1 MKPRIL
7 PVEQGTPEWD
17 DARRGIL
24 TASTI
29 GQLITAK
36 TVKPANNPESRALT
50 AALVSERITGLTD
63 DRYVSYD
70 MQRGHDIEPIVRD
83 IYSEH
88 YAPVTQVG
96 FILREED
103 AYTIGYSPDGLVGDD
118 GLIETKSRRPK
129 EHLATILADAVP
141 SENVAQC
148 QAALFVSGRDWLD
161 YLSFCGGM
169 PLWKKRVLPDPRWQ
183 EAIARTAQ
191 AFEETAAI
199 MRAHYDEAVAGLP
212 QTERTLDLYTEMTLD
227 GHH

>member
-1 MKPRIL
+1 MITIL
-7 PVEQGTPEWD
+7 EIDQGTDKWD

-36 TVKPANNPESRALT
+36 TIKPANNPESRALT
-50 AALVSERITGLTD
+50 ATLVAERITGWTD
-63 DRYVSYD
+63 DRYVSFD

-83 IYSEH
+83 LYTEH

-96 FILREED
+96 FIVRKED
-103 AYTIGYSPDGLVGDD
+103 AYKIGCSPDGLVGDD
-118 GLIETKSRRPK
+118 GMIETKSRRPK
-129 EHLATILADAVP
+129 EHLSTILADAVP
-141 SENVAQC
+141 AENIAQC
-148 QAALFVSGRDWLD
+148 QTALFVSGRAWLD

-169 PLWKKRVLPDPRWQ
+169 PLWRKRVTPDPVWQ

-199 MRAHYDEAVAGLP
+199 MQAQYNEAVIGLP
-212 QTERTLDLYTEMTLD
+212 ATERTIDLVEEMRV
-227 GHH
+227 